1 VNFSRTF
8 IQRPIA
14 TSLLMLGI
22 AVFGLMS
29 YRALP
34 VSDLPAVDFPTLTIS
49 ASLPGANPATMASAV
64 ATPLERQFTTIAGI
78 DNMTSSNS
86 MGSTQIT
93 LQFDLDRDI
102 DGAAVDVQTAIA
114 AATPLLPP
122 GMPSPP
128 SFRKVNPSDSPIM
141 FLTLV
146 SDTLPLSKLDEY
158 AQTAVAQRISMVPG
172 VAQVNV
178 MGGQKFA
185 VRVKANPD
193 KLATHQIGINELAN
207 ALREWNVNLPVG
219 TLWGKE
225 RTMNIQASGQLWNA
239 DEFKEMIVAYRNGV
253 PVRLKDVANVVD
265 SVEEERTAAWMYQ
278 GQQMKRTVMLIVMRQ
293 PNSNVVETN
302 AAVKAMLP
310 QIQKQL
316 PPAVSIG
323 VRGDRAKTIREA
335 FQDVQFTMVL
345 TIGMVILVIAL
356 FLHNGTATL
365 IPALALPFSLLGT
378 LAVIYALGFSLN
390 SISMMALILSVGFV
404 VDDAIVMLENIVRHI
419 EKGETPREASL
430 RGSREIWFTI
440 LSMTISLAAVF
451 IPLLFMA
458 GLLGKLFREFA
469 VTICVAVLIS
479 GFVSISLTPML
490 CSRVLRFAR
499 HGKRPNIVSR
509 WIEAGLHYTYAVYG
523 TTLRWTVRHSAIM
536 ALFFFA
542 VVGATVYLYGI
553 VPKGFIPETDNDQLY
568 VNTEVAQGTGFPAT
582 VALTQRVASVLE
594 KEPDID
600 TFFASAGVSPFGGGT
615 SNGRMF
621 VNLKPRHDR
630 KSTAEQIANRLRP
643 RLLGIPGIR
652 AIVTLPPAIRI
663 GGRGSRAGYELTL
676 QAPETTMLYS
686 EANRFERLM
695 VQLPQIQEVNSDLQ
709 MRTPRLN
716 LTVDRQ
722 KAGALGLD
730 YNQIEGA
737 LYNAYGPTWAST
749 MYAPQSQY
757 RVMLEVEDEYQAY
770 GDMLQRLYL
779 KAPAGA
785 LIPLGSV
792 ATVTQDAGPQSIS
805 HTGQL
810 PSVTIS
816 FNLRPGYA
824 LGDAV
829 DAVETLARENLPGRI
844 TTSFSGT
851 AKAFQDSLRNMGL
864 LLLIAV
870 AVVYIVLGVL
880 YESFIHPIT
889 ILSGLPAAGFGA
901 LLTLAL
907 FKVELTIYA
916 FVGLIML
923 IGIVKKN
930 AIMQI
935 DFALETQR
943 SSGATPEEAIVE
955 GCLVR
960 FRPIMMTTMAALF
973 GSLPIA
979 LGLGAGGS
987 ALRPLGLAVVGG
999 LIFSQLL
1006 TLYLTPV
1013 VYIRMARLGALFV
1026 RRPRR
1031 VPAPERAVTEANA

>member
-22 AVFGLMS
+22 AIFGLMS
-29 YRALP
+29 YHALP
-34 VSDLPAVDFPTLTIS
+34 VSDLPKVDFPTITIS
-49 ASLPGANPATMASAV
+49 AGLPGADPATMASAV
-64 ATPLERQFTTIAGI
+64 ATPLERQFTTIAGV
-78 DNMTSSNS
+78 DSMTSSNS
-86 MGSTQIT
+86 QGSTQIT
-93 LQFDLDRDI
+93 LQFDLGRDI

-114 AATPLLPP
+114 AAMPLLPP

-128 SFRKVNPSDSPIM
+128 SFRKVNPSDSPIL

-146 SDTLPLSKLDEY
+146 SDTQPLSKLDEY
-158 AQTAVAQRISMVPG
+158 AQMTVAQRISMVPG

-193 KLATHQIGINELAN
+193 KLASHGIGINELAD
-207 ALREWNVNLPVG
+207 ALRSWNVNLPVG

-225 RTMNIQASGQLWNA
+225 RAMNIEATGQLWNA
-239 DEFKEMIVAYRNGV
+239 EEFREMTVAFRNGV
-253 PVRLKDVANVVD
+253 PVRLKDVATVVD
-265 SVEEERTAAWMYQ
+265 SVEDERTAAWMFQ
-278 GQQMKRTVMLIVMRQ
+278 DQQMKRTVMLIVFRQ
-293 PNSNVVETN
+293 PNSNVVATN
-302 AAVKAMLP
+302 DAVKALLP
-310 QIQKQL
+310 QIEKQL
-316 PPAVSIG
+316 PPSVKLRI
-323 VRGDRAKTIREA
+323 RGDRSKTIRES
-335 FQDVQFTMVL
+335 FQDVQFTLIL

-356 FLHNGTATL
+356 FLHNATATL

-378 LAVIYALGFSLN
+378 LSVIYALGFSLN

-419 EKGETPREASL
+419 EKGETSLEASL

-451 IPLLFMA
+451 IPILFMA
-458 GLLGKLFREFA
+458 GILGKLFREFA
-469 VTICVAVLIS
+469 VSICVAVLIS

-490 CSRVLRFAR
+490 CSRVLRFT
-499 HGKRPNIVSR
+499 HGKRPNIISR
-509 WIEAGLHYTYAVYG
+509 SIESALHFTYAVYG
-523 TTLRWTVRHSAIM
+523 RTLQWTVRHSAVMI
-536 ALFFFA
+536 LVFFG
-542 VVGATVYLYGI
+542 VVGATVYLYGL
-553 VPKGFIPETDNDQLY
+553 VAKGFIPDTDNDQLY

-582 VALTQRVASVLE
+582 TALTQRVAAILE
-594 KEPDID
+594 KDPDIE
-600 TFFASAGVSPFGGGT
+600 TFFASAGSSMFGGS

-621 VNLKPRHDR
+621 VNLKSRRER
-630 KSTAEQIANRLRP
+630 KATSEQIANRIRP
-643 RLLGIPGIR
+643 KLLGIPGIR
-652 AIVTLPPAIRI
+652 AVVTLPPALRI
-663 GGRGSRAGYELTL
+663 GGRMSRAAYEVTM
-676 QAPETTMLYS
+676 QAPDTAMLYS
-686 EANRFERLM
+686 ESARFERLM
-695 VQLPQIQEVNSDLQ
+695 ARLPQLQEVNSDLQ
-709 MRTPRLN
+709 IRTPRLN
-716 LTVDRQ
+716 LEVDRE
-722 KAGALGLD
+722 KAAALGLD
-730 YNQIEGA
+730 FQQIESA
-737 LYNAYGPTWAST
+737 LYYAYGPTWAST
-749 MYAPQSQY
+749 IYAPQSQY
-757 RVMLEVEDEYQAY
+757 RVMLEVEDQYQAY
-770 GDMLQRLYL
+770 GDMLHRLYL
-779 KAPAGA
+779 KPPGGA
-785 LIPLGSV
+785 LIPLNSLTKV
-792 ATVTQDAGPQSIS
+792 RQDAGPQSIS

-816 FNLRPGYA
+816 FNLKPGVA
-824 LGDAV
+824 LGE
-829 DAVETLARENLPGRI
+829 AVEAVQDLAHKNLPARI
-844 TTSFSGT
+844 TTNFSGT

-864 LLLIAV
+864 LLLIAI

-901 LLTLAL
+901 LLTLVL

-935 DFALETQR
+935 DFALDAQR
-943 SSGATPEEAIVE
+943 SRGSTPEEAIVE

-960 FRPIMMTTMAALF
+960 FRPIMMTTMAAMF

-979 LGLGAGGS
+979 LGLGAGGE

-1013 VYIRMARLGALFV
+1013 VYINLARVDELLS
-1026 RRPRR
+1026 RKRR
-1031 VPAPERAVTEANA
+1031 VRIQSHVITEANA

>member
-1 VNFSRTF
+1 MNFSKTF

-22 AVFGLMS
+22 ALFGVMS
-29 YRALP
+29 YHYLP
-34 VSDLPAVDFPTLTIS
+34 VSDLPKVDFPTLTIS

-78 DNMTSSNS
+78 DSMTSTNS
-86 MGSTQIT
+86 LGNTQIT

-114 AATPLLPP
+114 AAMPLLPP

-128 SFRKVNPSDSPIM
+128 SFRKVNPSDSPIL

-158 AQTAVAQRISMVPG
+158 AQTAMAQRISMVPG

-178 MGGQKFA
+178 MGSQKFA

-193 KLATHQIGINELAN
+193 KLAAHQMGINEVAD
-207 ALREWNVNLPVG
+207 ALRSWNVNLPVG
-219 TLWGKE
+219 TLWGKD

-239 DEFKEMIVAYRNGV
+239 EEFKDMTVAFRNGV
-253 PVRLKDVANVVD
+253 PVRLEDVATVVD
-265 SVEEERTAAWMYQ
+265 SVEDERTAAWMFQ
-278 GQQMKRTVMLIVMRQ
+278 DGEMKRTVMLIVMRQ

-302 AAVKAMLP
+302 DAVKRLLP
-310 QIQKQL
+310 QIEKQL
-316 PPAVSIG
+316 PPSVKIRI
-323 VRGDRAKTIREA
+323 RGDRSKTIREA
-335 FQDVQFTMVL
+335 FQDVQFTLTL

-356 FLHNGTATL
+356 FLHNATATL

-378 LAVIYALGFSLN
+378 LAVIYGLGFSLN

-419 EKGETPREASL
+419 EKGETAYEAAL

-451 IPLLFMA
+451 IPILFMA
-458 GLLGKLFREFA
+458 GILGKLFREFA
-469 VTICVAVLIS
+469 VTICLAVLIS

-490 CSRVLRFAR
+490 CSRVLRFN
-499 HGKRPNIVSR
+499 HKKRPNIISR
-509 WIEAGLHYTYAVYG
+509 WIESALHFTHEVYG
-523 TTLRWTVRHSAIM
+523 RTLQWTVRHSAAM
-536 ALFFFA
+536 VLVFFA
-542 VVGATVYLYGI
+542 VVGATIYLYGI
-553 VPKGFIPETDNDQLY
+553 VPKGFIPDMDNDQLY
-568 VNTEVAQGTGFPAT
+568 VNTEVAQGTGFPLNS
-582 VALTQRVASVLE
+582 ALTQRVARILE
-594 KEPDID
+594 TDPDIE
-600 TFFASAGVSPFGGGT
+600 TFFASAGNSNFGGGS
-615 SNGRMF
+615 SNGRLF
-621 VNLKPRHDR
+621 VNLKSRRER

-643 RLLGIPGIR
+643 KLAGIPGIR
-652 AIVTLPPAIRI
+652 TVVTLPPALRI
-663 GGRGSRAGYELTL
+663 GGRMSRAGYEVTM
-676 QAPETTMLYS
+676 QAPETAMLYT
-686 EANRFERLM
+686 EAARFERLM
-695 VQLPQIQEVNSDLQ
+695 AQLPELQEVNSDLQ

-716 LTVDRQ
+716 LEVDRE
-722 KAGALGLD
+722 KAAALGLD
-730 YNQIEGA
+730 FQQIESA
-737 LYNAYGPTWAST
+737 LYYAYGPTWAST
-749 MYAPQSQY
+749 IYAPQNQY
-757 RVMLEVEDEYQAY
+757 HVMLEVEDRYQEY

-779 KAPAGA
+779 KPPEGA
-785 LIPLGSV
+785 LIPLNSLTKV
-792 ATVTQDAGPQSIS
+792 RQDAGPQSIS

-816 FNLRPGYA
+816 FNLRPKIA
-824 LGDAV
+824 LGE
-829 DAVETLARENLPGRI
+829 AVEAVEELARTNLPGRI

-864 LLLIAV
+864 LLAIAV

-901 LLTLAL
+901 LLTLVL

-935 DFALETQR
+935 DFALDAQR
-943 SSGATPEEAIVE
+943 SHGWTPERAIVE

-960 FRPIMMTTMAALF
+960 FRPIMMTTMAAMF

-979 LGLGAGGS
+979 LGLGAGGES
-987 ALRPLGLAVVGG
+987 LRPLGLAVVGG

-1013 VYIRMARLGALFV
+1013 VYINLARLAETFSRK
-1026 RRPRR
+1026 RRAP
-1031 VPAPERAVTEANA
+1031 VPERVITEANA